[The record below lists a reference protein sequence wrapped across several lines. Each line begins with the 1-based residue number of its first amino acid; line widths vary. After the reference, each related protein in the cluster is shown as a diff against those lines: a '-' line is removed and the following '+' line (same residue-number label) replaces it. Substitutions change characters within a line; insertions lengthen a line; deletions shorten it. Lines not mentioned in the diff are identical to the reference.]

1 MEQFKPSL
9 IISTIIVVVGVVA
22 IAYIGMVRVDLNLRL
37 KAVEM
42 CNNSSR
48 FEETNVEKGSKYSYV
63 VFDAFK
69 GCMKQTGYD
78 VK

>member
-1 MEQFKPSL
+1 MEQFKLSL

-22 IAYIGMVRVDLNLRL
+22 IAYFGMVRVDQNLRL

-48 FEETNVEKGSKYSYV
+48 FEETNVDTGTKYSYV

-69 GCMKQTGYD
+69 GCMKQAGFDT
-78 VK
+78 K